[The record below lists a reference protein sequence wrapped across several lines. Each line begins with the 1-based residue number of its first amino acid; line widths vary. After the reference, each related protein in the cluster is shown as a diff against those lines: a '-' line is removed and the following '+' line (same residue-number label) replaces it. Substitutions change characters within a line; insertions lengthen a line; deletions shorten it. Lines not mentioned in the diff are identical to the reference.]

1 MLADSIPTE
10 AVVPVLVVDLEGLR
24 CIEATASDFNAAG
37 CCITAKT
44 LYKVDQVIGLRVNG
58 LEKMIKGRI
67 SSVVGDEAHVVFQFG
82 GEDTLEKRKEVRR
95 QVQIHAMVSDR
106 SEIETIKCVISDASK
121 SGCKLESGKLD
132 VIPDQ
137 ILLRIAGLDLPVQ
150 GEIVWRGPNCAGVK
164 LLWQFSSSKEV
175 GRGTRRGTGRGT
187 EKKAAL
193 SVVPPRPPSRAGTFG
208 TRRQKNAVKSETSS

>member
-10 AVVPVLVVDLEGLR
+10 AIVPVLVVDLEGLR
-24 CIEATASDFNAAG
+24 CVEATASDFNATG

-44 LYKVDQVIGLRVNG
+44 HYSVEQVIGLRVNG

-67 SSVVGDEAHVVFQFG
+67 SNIVGDEAHVVFEFG
-82 GEDTLEKRKEVRR
+82 SEEPLEKRKEIRR
-95 QVQIHAMVSDR
+95 QVHIHAMVSDR
-106 SEIETIKCVISDASK
+106 SEIETIKCIISDASK
-121 SGCKLESGKLD
+121 SGCKLESDYLD

-150 GEIVWRGPNCAGVK
+150 GAIVWRGSNCAGVK

-175 GRGTRRGTGRGT
+175 GRGAGRGL
-187 EKKAAL
+187 EKKASL
-193 SVVPPRPPSRAGTFG
+193 SVVPSKRPSRAGSFG
-208 TRRQKNAVKSETSS
+208 TRRQKNAVNSETPS